1 MPTNVI
7 FPNSTFVAL
16 KLSAWPE
23 NGCPLLYFVVQYRV
37 IHDDGDGEWNLVSN
51 ALKPQ
56 KRFII
61 SNLQPSTMYQ
71 LRIEA
76 YNIAGHSSQDF
87 TFVTLTKDGGEGGG
101 SVQAIKARSH
111 TEKLYLIENSSIS
124 LSRSTCAQIHR
135 LRRS

>member
-1 MPTNVI
+1 MCVCDNILCLLSVRTQGHSPGIPKPTDVI

-87 TFVTLTKDGGEGGG
+87 TFVTLTKDGGER
-101 SVQAIKARSH
+101 AER
-111 TEKLYLIENSSIS
+111 
-124 LSRSTCAQIHR
+124 
-135 LRRS
+135 